1 MDSRE
6 ARSFLGL
13 HRVGDAAS
21 DPRFRDAEA
30 QASTDPELAAWWNDE
45 QELDRAIAAKLAAAP
60 VPAALKARLASPA
73 VPRALPQRT
82 WQRAALL
89 AAAVIVALAVL
100 FGSWRG
106 PFQPAASL
114 ADYRD
119 EMVGFI
125 KVTPSLELETSDM
138 TRIKGFLEK
147 SGAPSQF
154 EMPVALRKLDP
165 IGCRTLRFRGHDVA
179 LICFKRGNGGIAHLL
194 VLDRTTLNGLHGKA
208 PQYAAQGEWATA
220 AWSDAGRLYLLA
232 VQGDEGTA
240 ERFMSD
246 S

>member
-1 MDSRE
+1 MESRE

-13 HRVGDAAS
+13 HRAGEAAS
-21 DPRFRDAEA
+21 DPRLRDAEA
-30 QASTDPELAAWWNDE
+30 QAAADPELAAWWNEE

-60 VPAALKARLASPA
+60 VAAGLKARLVSKA

-89 AAAVIVALAVL
+89 AAAVIIALAVL

-125 KVTPSLELETSDM
+125 KVTPTLELETSDI

-154 EMPVALRKLDP
+154 DMPVALRKLDP

-179 LICFKRGNGGIAHLL
+179 LICFKRGDGRIAHLL
-194 VLDRTTLNGLHGKA
+194 VLNRANLSGLGGKTPQMPVTANGLPGPGATTDVPTSSRSKA
-208 PQYAAQGEWATA
+208 TKPRPSA
-220 AWSDAGRLYLLA
+220 S
-232 VQGDEGTA
+232 
-240 ERFMSD
+240 
-246 S
+246 